1 MGKSSG
7 LGMFVCSSKK
17 HAFLS
22 VYVDDFK
29 MAGKAENLAGLWAAL
44 KTKVDL
50 DPPSPMNHQVY
61 LGCNQHGAPPITHLI
76 NEKQDMFR
84 QLITAKVDQSVAEGD
99 LLQADRVQ
107 SSEVFNL
114 SSQVHEL
121 PPSSILIKD
130 VKAWSYEM
138 IGHTEKSVEAYCKLA
153 NASKVKLKAFETP
166 CVDDSQLSQA
176 DHKPVG

>member
-7 LGMFVCSSKK
+7 LGMLCLFTVENKP
-17 HAFLS
+17 FLS
-22 VYVDDFK
+22 VYVDDVK
-29 MAGKAENLAGLWAAL
+29 VAGKAENLAGLWAAL

-61 LGCNQHGAPPITHLI
+61 LDCTQHDVPPITRLT
-76 NEKQDMFR
+76 NKKQDMFR
-84 QLITAKVDQSVAEGD
+84 QLITAQVDQSTAEGD
-99 LLQADRVQ
+99 LLQADCVQ

-121 PPSSILIKD
+121 LPSSIPINN

-138 IGHTEKSVEAYCKLA
+138 IGHTEIC
-153 NASKVKLKAFETP
+153 
-166 CVDDSQLSQA
+166 
-176 DHKPVG
+176 